1 MHAHVI
7 QRLTDEITM
16 VYILNAWPAS
26 WITWA
31 TMASPIQLVTPSLK
45 ISSVYNTFSSRLLFL
60 SHFIIV
66 MFTGLT
72 ALHTI
77 LPLLPPGDHARRCA
91 KELGFI
97 RIYVIIKTFPTS
109 VVNNCLGTKSCL

>member
-16 VYILNAWPAS
+16 VYIMHGRLRGLLGQPA
-26 WITWA
+26 
-31 TMASPIQLVTPSLK
+31 MASPIQLVIPSLK
-45 ISSVYNTFSSRLLFL
+45 ISSVYNPFCSRLLFL

-66 MFTGLT
+66 MFTGLM

-77 LPLLPPGDHARRCA
+77 LPLLPPDAHARRFA
-91 KELGFI
+91 NEMGFV
-97 RIYVIIKTFPTS
+97 RIYVI
-109 VVNNCLGTKSCL
+109 